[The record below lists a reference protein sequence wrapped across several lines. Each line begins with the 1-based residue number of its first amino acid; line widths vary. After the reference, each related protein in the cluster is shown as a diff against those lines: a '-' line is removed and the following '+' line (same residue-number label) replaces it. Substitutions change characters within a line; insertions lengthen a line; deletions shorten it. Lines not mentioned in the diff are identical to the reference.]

1 MKEYFDYQFEIIHF
15 YWLRGFL
22 IKTNRN
28 EDPTWLNS
36 IWSRLSKYPYI
47 NSTIYLENPSYPWDI
62 FYMFTNDNLH
72 MNIEDIISYIGE
84 DEIANLVK
92 TKILRT
98 KHYHRW
104 KYFCGL
110 SKVKLSI
117 IRKYKKLPWCFEGL
131 SSNPNIDIEFI
142 RENIDK
148 NWFWV
153 VLSLHR
159 NITIEFVLENLDKRW
174 GWSYLTSN
182 PSIKLDDIISN
193 KHLPWDYGNCGI
205 LDRNGEVDMN
215 FVKQHPDLPWDYD
228 TLPAMLDLEDIEN
241 HSDINWNYEYI
252 SNNQNISFD
261 FFKRN
266 INKFLYPKDLVTFA
280 VFSLV
285 GDTKEI
291 FDYFIEN
298 ESLVKYVN
306 ILLMNPI
313 HKIEDIMIY
322 KNHIN
327 LHLLSAKND
336 FNPSILEELEDIT
349 DSIRF
354 DWETITKNK
363 NFSIEYIKK
372 NQKYHWSKLSINQN
386 PNITFK
392 QIENEEESKKLGII
406 LPYLYEYKN
415 DFEYEKKKI
424 IENYIIQKMN
434 VHHELIH
441 RLGSPDIYFHL
452 S

>member
-159 NITIEFVLENLDKRW
+159 NITIEFVLENLDKSW

-182 PSIKLDDIISN
+182 PSIKLEDIISN

-241 HSDINWNYEYI
+241 HPDINWNYEWI
-252 SNNQNISFD
+252 CRNQNIPFD

-266 INKFLYPKDLVTFA
+266 INKFLYPIDLVKFA

-291 FDYFIEN
+291 FELFE
-298 ESLVKYVN
+298 
-306 ILLMNPI
+306 
-313 HKIEDIMIY
+313 
-322 KNHIN
+322 
-327 LHLLSAKND
+327 LS
-336 FNPSILEELEDIT
+336 
-349 DSIRF
+349 
-354 DWETITKNK
+354 
-363 NFSIEYIKK
+363 
-372 NQKYHWSKLSINQN
+372 H
-386 PNITFK
+386 
-392 QIENEEESKKLGII
+392 
-406 LPYLYEYKN
+406 
-415 DFEYEKKKI
+415 
-424 IENYIIQKMN
+424 
-434 VHHELIH
+434 
-441 RLGSPDIYFHL
+441 
-452 S
+452 